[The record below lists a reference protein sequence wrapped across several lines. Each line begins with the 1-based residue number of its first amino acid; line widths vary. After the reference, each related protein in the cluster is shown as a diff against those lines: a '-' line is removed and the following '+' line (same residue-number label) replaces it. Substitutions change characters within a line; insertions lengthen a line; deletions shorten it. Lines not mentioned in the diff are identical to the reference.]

1 MAFFGHEQIDPLDK
15 TSGKTRGVFLMSVA
29 PDTEVTT
36 ETITAPAENASVSTE
51 ADSARSA
58 DEAAVAEPSAATD
71 AIAADSDDACFRL
84 LLDSLETGGLVA
96 DQIRD
101 ALDQELDSE
110 TLLDRLTEALADEGA
125 PDAELREAT
134 PTLAAITIRS
144 LLQALGTDQ
153 AETDTVQGLTAAAA
167 LATQALIESGIPGA
181 IQALPGL
188 LRQLIHRAD
197 RDRIGGAQLIPVL
210 RRIAER
216 VALDPDL
223 VRRLSGREPL
233 SRPLATAAYGAAKF
247 RQQPMRC
254 RIDGPVEIIIVRR

>member
-1 MAFFGHEQIDPLDK
+1 MAFFDHEQIDPLDK
-15 TSGKTRGVFLMSVA
+15 TSRKTRGVYLMSVA

-36 ETITAPAENASVSTE
+36 ETATAPSEADEAPAEAAS
-51 ADSARSA
+51 APSA
-58 DEAAVAEPSAATD
+58 DEPVAEPSDTTD

-84 LLDSLETGGLVA
+84 LLDGLETDGLVA

-110 TLLDRLTEALADEGA
+110 TLLDRLTEALAREGS

-134 PTLAAITIRS
+134 PTLAAITIRG

-153 AETDTVQGLTAAAA
+153 PETDTVQGLTAAAA
-167 LATQALIESGIPGA
+167 QATEALIESGVPGA

-188 LRQLIHRAD
+188 LRQMIHRAD

-223 VRRLSGREPL
+223 VRRLSGWEPL

>member
-1 MAFFGHEQIDPLDK
+1 MAFFGHERIDPLDK
-15 TSGKTRGVFLMSVA
+15 TSWKTRGVFLMSVA
-29 PDTEVTT
+29 PDTEVAIETT
-36 ETITAPAENASVSTE
+36 SPPAEPAPVSAEAAS
-51 ADSARSA
+51 APGA
-58 DEAAVAEPSAATD
+58 DEAAVAEPSDTAE

-84 LLDSLETGGLVA
+84 LLDGLEPQGLVA

-125 PDAELREAT
+125 PDAALRETVPA
-134 PTLAAITIRS
+134 LAALTIRS
-144 LLQALGTDQ
+144 LLQALGTDPS
-153 AETDTVQGLTAAAA
+153 ETDTVEGLAAAAA
-167 LATQALIESGIPGA
+167 LATQVLIESGVPGA

>member
-1 MAFFGHEQIDPLDK
+1 
-15 TSGKTRGVFLMSVA
+15 MSVA
-29 PDTEVTT
+29 PDPEVDT
-36 ETITAPAENASVSTE
+36 ETVTAPAEAAS
-51 ADSARSA
+51 APIA
-58 DEAAVAEPSAATD
+58 DEPVAEPAERIAAIT
-71 AIAADSDDACFRL
+71 ADSDDAGFRL
-84 LLDSLETGGLVA
+84 LLDGVEAEGLVA
-96 DQIRD
+96 VQIRD

-110 TLLDRLTEALADEGA
+110 TLLERLTRALAGEGA
-125 PDAELREAT
+125 TDAELRAAT

-153 AETDTVQGLTAAAA
+153 PETETVEGLNAAAA
-167 LATQALIESGIPGA
+167 EATRTLIESGVPGA

-188 LRQLIHRAD
+188 LQQLIHRAD

-223 VRRLSGREPL
+223 VRRLSGWGPL
-233 SRPLATAAYGAAKF
+233 PPPLATAAYGAAKF